1 MNAEVLVLA
10 ATMKAALVVLCETYL
25 LNRLRNIAIHV
36 AIHLAP
42 ETLAGAVAFHSAHP
56 ANWELEQI
64 LHSSIVSYRQTI
76 HETGGEYQRLHPT
89 KHAR

>member
-1 MNAEVLVLA
+1 MLVLA
-10 ATMKAALVVLCETYL
+10 AAVKATLVVLCETCL
-25 LNRLRNIAIHV
+25 SSRLRNIAIHV
-36 AIHLAP
+36 AILLAP
-42 ETLAGAVAFHSAHP
+42 ETLAGAVAYHSAHP
-56 ANWELEQI
+56 VNWELEQI